1 MRPDVHVIESY
12 PACLLRWTAA
22 IMLVTGMHI
31 GGGALALM
39 TWKGGEVPEES
50 AGSVAIELAPM
61 AVASPVDSLDLAHG
75 PLVQEAAPT
84 AQAATETVEEVEKEL
99 PKVDPSPL
107 APEPE
112 VVLPISKP
120 VAEKKPD
127 QQGQESLPEQQ
138 NRQQAAPVPLT
149 TAPPRVVSTETAAT
163 TAGPVPGTSAIPS
176 SVRASWQKALIR
188 HLNRFKRYPESAR
201 SRGIQGIVEVEFTIN
216 REGRVVA
223 SRVTQSSGSPTLD
236 AEALATLR
244 RANPLPAP
252 PVQAAEATL
261 DLALPIHFRIR

>member
-1 MRPDVHVIESY
+1 MRRDVHVIESY

-75 PLVQEAAPT
+75 PLVQEAAP
-84 AQAATETVEEVEKEL
+84 AQAAKETVEEVEKEL

-112 VVLPISKP
+112 VALAISKP
-120 VAEKKPD
+120 VEEKRPD
-127 QQGQESLPEQQ
+127 EQGQRALPEQQ
-138 NRQQAAPVPLT
+138 NRQQAASVPLA
-149 TAPPRVVSTETAAT
+149 TAPPRVVSNKTATAA
-163 TAGPVPGTSAIPS
+163 AGPVPGTSAIPS
-176 SVRASWQKALIR
+176 PVQASWQKALIR

-201 SRGIQGIVEVEFTIN
+201 SRGIQGVVEVEFTID

-223 SRVTQSSGSPTLD
+223 LRVTQSSGSSTLD